1 MVSDAPSRGLKVIRI
16 DAALAELAEI
26 NSEIRHRSCI
36 EGEGF
41 NVGLVSFA
49 ATSTADPKQIVHD
62 DKDVVCHVLKGRG
75 RLRASGEVTPLRPG
89 MLCHIPRG
97 VPHDFAAEG
106 DELILCYSLITTE
119 P

>member
-1 MVSDAPSRGLKVIRI
+1 MSNASSRGPKVVSI

-26 NSEIRHRSCI
+26 NSEIRHRGCI
-36 EGEGF
+36 EGDGF

-49 ATSTADPKQIVHD
+49 ATATPDPKQIVHD

-75 RLRASGEVTPLRPG
+75 RLRTFEAVTRLRPG

-106 DELILCYSLITTE
+106 EELILCYSLITTRS
-119 P
+119 

>member
-1 MVSDAPSRGLKVIRI
+1 MSNAASRGPKVVSI

-26 NSEIRHRSCI
+26 NSEIRHRGCI
-36 EGEGF
+36 EGDGF

-49 ATSTADPKQIVHD
+49 ATTTTDPKQIVHD

-75 RLRASGEVTPLRPG
+75 RLRTSGEVTRLRPG

-106 DELILCYSLITTE
+106 DELILCYSLITTRS
-119 P
+119 